1 VAALTPLVIAHRGHC
16 AGAPEQTLA
25 AFRQAIELRA
35 DMIEADVRRT
45 RDGRLVMCHDASVDR
60 TTDGAGPVAAFSF
73 DELRRLDAGSW
84 FGARYAGERVPSLD
98 ELYELAVASEVAL
111 CLEVKGETD
120 DERLAIA
127 TAVAQEIVRRGR
139 LGTDFLSSF
148 DHAALRTAAEAFPGL
163 RTAPDRLPER
173 GPADPVAVV
182 EQARAVG
189 APVVQ
194 HHHEDLDA
202 ATVAEA
208 HAAGVAVWA
217 WPPLTNDEI
226 ERVVALDVDGV
237 MGDDVAAIRDVVGQ
251 MSTRRPSAA
260 ER

>member
-1 VAALTPLVIAHRGHC
+1 VAALKPIVIAHRGHS

-25 AFRQAIELRA
+25 AFRQAIALGA

-45 RDGRLVMCHDASVDR
+45 RDGVLVMCHDANVDR
-60 TTDGAGPVAAFSF
+60 TTDGTGPLSDFTF
-73 DELRRLDAGSW
+73 DELRRLDAGGW
-84 FGARYAGERVPSLD
+84 FAAEYTGERVPSLE
-98 ELYELAVASEVAL
+98 ELYDLAVESEVAL

-120 DERLAIA
+120 NEQLGVA
-127 TAVAQEIVRRGR
+127 TAVAQEITRRGR
-139 LGTDFLSSF
+139 LATDFLSSF

-173 GPADPVAVV
+173 GPADARAVV
-182 EQARAVG
+182 EQARDIR

-202 ATVAEA
+202 MTVTEA

-217 WPPLTNDEI
+217 WPPLTVDEI
-226 ERVVALDVDGV
+226 ERVVALGVDGV
-237 MGDDVAAIRDVVGQ
+237 MGDDVAAIRAVVGQ
-251 MSTRRPSAA
+251 TSTRRPSTAD
-260 ER
+260 R

>member
-84 FGARYAGERVPSLD
+84 FGARYARQRVPSLD
-98 ELYELAVASEVAL
+98 ELYDLVVDSEIAL

-120 DERLAIA
+120 EQLMVA

-139 LGTDFLSSF
+139 LDTDFVSSF

-173 GPADPVAVV
+173 GPADARAVV
-182 EQARAVG
+182 EQARAIR

-202 ATVAEA
+202 ATVTEA

-217 WPPLTNDEI
+217 WPPLTRDEI

-237 MGDDVAAIRDVVGQ
+237 MGDDVAAIRAVVGQ